1 MELNDETIKKYEYL
15 VKMNARETK
24 TRYFEVDD
32 LVSFG
37 YIGLMKAINNYNQN
51 CNCTFEKWADYCIKM
66 AIYDGMRKEGPFKR
80 KKMENIVEKE
90 NEMMTKEQFQ
100 TLQLLSI
107 THAESYELFSETCEI
122 GIMDNQ
128 LEQAELYELNAI
140 IQKMCSSLTKREK
153 QVLFLKFY
161 KEYKSK
167 EISNILGLTESRIFQ
182 LQKNA
187 LKKLKTPK
195 NRKKLEDYL

>member
-37 YIGLMKAINNYNQN
+37 YIGLMKAIHNYNQN
-51 CNCTFEKWADYCIKM
+51 CNCAFEKWADYCIKM

-80 KKMENIVEKE
+80 KKLENVGEKK
-90 NEMMTKEQFQ
+90 NETMTKGQLQ
-100 TLQLLSI
+100 TSQLLSI
-107 THAESYELFSETCEI
+107 IHAESYELFSENCEI
-122 GIMDNQ
+122 GILDNK
-128 LEQAELYELNAI
+128 LEQVELYELNAI
-140 IQKMCSSLTKREK
+140 IKKMFFDLTKKEK

-161 KEYKSK
+161 KEYKLK
-167 EISNILGLTESRIFQ
+167 EISNILGLTESRISQ
-182 LQKNA
+182 LQTTA
-187 LKKLKTPK
+187 LKKLKTSQ